1 MRAWRLPAQDPL
13 ARIRRSVRRSVFRPC
28 RSAERRSPHLG
39 ATRAA
44 HGVTASVPSPT
55 IRRSGAFATGCGA
68 RTRAA
73 RHRTGCAG
81 SSADAGWADRLC
93 VGSGKHAVEHRQQG
107 GHWSHGTHI
116 LYSDCANRPVR
127 RVLCYADGETLIV
140 PPQGQLALATE
151 CGLLDSSPRD
161 IAVAPRHCRRPAR
174 CPLPRCAAGRSGTW
188 PGFRKP
194 RPCAEASGL
203 RPIGENGLA
212 QPRDVLAPAAWFE
225 DSDGP
230 TEVTQKFVGCAVG
243 DGAYD
248 AKSDGFVLPEGG
260 RCTAA

>member
-55 IRRSGAFATGCGA
+55 IRRTDAFATGCCA
-68 RTRAA
+68 RTRSA

-93 VGSGKHAVEHRQQG
+93 VGSGEHVVEHRQQG

-116 LYSDCANRPVR
+116 LYCDCANRPVR
-127 RVLCYADGETLIV
+127 RVFCYADGETLIV
-140 PPQGQLALATE
+140 PPQGQLARAAE

-161 IAVAPRHCRRPAR
+161 IAVAPRGVRCRVALPDGQARGHRSENHGPALR
-174 CPLPRCAAGRSGTW
+174 LPD
-188 PGFRKP
+188 
-194 RPCAEASGL
+194 L
-203 RPIGENGLA
+203 RPNGEHGLA
-212 QPRDVLAPAAWFE
+212 PPRDVLAPAAWFE

-230 TEVTQKFVGCAVG
+230 TEVTQKFVGVLWVTARTMRNRMGSCCRRAVG
-243 DGAYD
+243 ALLHER
-248 AKSDGFVLPEGG
+248 A
-260 RCTAA
+260 RT